1 MKLRLAPVGPSVSVP
16 PFLGFVLLLD
26 LLLALALT
34 GIAGFAATTG
44 RGWPTPPPLAWGVA
58 GFGVLVVLVD
68 VAAGRMSPKGLT
80 WRRRLGYVG
89 MGAVAWRGGPFTDV
103 DVRIGALVVLYLGV
117 VWVALVVGGRTLSR
131 AIASAT
137 GEDKPE

>member
-1 MKLRLAPVGPSVSVP
+1 MKLRLASVGPSVSVP

-26 LLLALALT
+26 LLLAIGLA
-34 GIAGFAATTG
+34 GVAAVAATTG
-44 RGWPTPPPLAWGVA
+44 RGWPTPVPLAWGIA
-58 GFGVLVVLVD
+58 AFGILVVLVD

-89 MGAVAWRGGPFTDV
+89 MGAVVWRGGPFTDPKV
-103 DVRIGALVVLYLGV
+103 GALVVLYLGV